1 MKIADMT
8 MEELRSELRAE
19 FDEIYVRQ
27 KDCSERHEQTNE
39 KMNDISIHVATQG
52 NDIVGIK
59 KFQWLIESTIVAG
72 FLGAIIAVITIAK

>member
-1 MKIADMT
+1 MKIADMSR
-8 MEELRSELRAE
+8 EELFAEL
-19 FDEIYVRQ
+19 DERYVRQ

-39 KMNDISIHVATQG
+39 KINDISIHVATQG

>member
-8 MEELRSELRAE
+8 MEELRSEL
-19 FDEIYVRQ
+19 DGVYVRQ

-52 NDIVGIK
+52 NDITRIK
-59 KFQWLIESTIVAG
+59 KFQWLIESTIVGG
-72 FLGAIIAVITIAK
+72 FLAALAAIIIATK